1 MNVKYFIGG
10 YDKNICYL
18 IWCDESKH
26 AAIIDP
32 SVEIN
37 PILESFSKF
46 LETVG
51 EGTNWDLDYG
61 KLVIIALLIY
71 IAFFKT
77 YGV

>member
-1 MNVKYFIGG
+1 MSNNMKKEV
-10 YDKNICYL
+10 
-18 IWCDESKH
+18 
-26 AAIIDP
+26 
-32 SVEIN
+32 N
-37 PILESFSKF
+37 PILKSFYDF

>member
-1 MNVKYFIGG
+1 MK
-10 YDKNICYL
+10 KEL
-18 IWCDESKH
+18 
-26 AAIIDP
+26 
-32 SVEIN
+32 N
-37 PILESFSKF
+37 PILESFYKF

-51 EGTNWDLDYG
+51 EGTNWDLDYV

>member
-1 MNVKYFIGG
+1 MK
-10 YDKNICYL
+10 K
-18 IWCDESKH
+18 
-26 AAIIDP
+26 
-32 SVEIN
+32 EIN
-37 PILESFSKF
+37 PILKSFYDF

-77 YGV
+77 YGELTTIGQLRDQCISIVQMYESLNQS

>member
-1 MNVKYFIGG
+1 MSNNMK
-10 YDKNICYL
+10 K
-18 IWCDESKH
+18 
-26 AAIIDP
+26 
-32 SVEIN
+32 EIN
-37 PILESFSKF
+37 PILESYSKF